1 MKSPFEREI
10 SDPYAAEFV
19 DLESLNAAAS
29 DAIRTR
35 IGEIRRDAAS
45 PDLRSASITVLGPAG
60 AGKTHLFAR
69 LRKACGARA
78 SFVLLRPEVGV
89 ETSLSQVLAAAVDG
103 LKRPPPGHEDSLLE
117 CIVGSFLAVAQGAP
131 TTFPRAHLADLR
143 ARGESAAEEA
153 IEAALDL
160 AERRFPEIDA
170 EWLTELLHVPFRTP
184 SVRRAAI
191 VWLSGRE
198 PNELDLKRLGR
209 TERLASA
216 AVLPALR
223 TLGVV
228 AAVGAPLVLVFD
240 QLENLASDH
249 DDLVHAHA
257 RVVADLV
264 DGVRG
269 IVVVQMALDAE
280 WERRI
285 RPTLT
290 QAERARLEAR
300 VELMSLPTA
309 DERDALL
316 RLWLDALPE
325 DERPKP
331 FPAPFTESTWNT
343 LRTRPGITPR
353 AILVAARRAMNGEDP
368 LPNVHTSGADAPE
381 TEDERTE
388 ELADRLEDLWLRRIA
403 EAREEHDASTHEGRG
418 IDVERIV
425 GALVAVASLDPEL
438 KVDAGKPSQK
448 FDARIVRGK
457 SQVTLLLA
465 QAVHP
470 RSFSATL
477 RHATGLASDRDVRIV
492 RQAALGVPPTWKKV
506 REQLTTL
513 RDTPRVEVVELT
525 RDELCELLATHDF
538 LAAARSQ
545 DLAGPDGLPIAEK
558 AVREWL
564 GSRAPTQRSRALAPV
579 GHATDVDDVP
589 QAKGTPETTPET
601 TASPTSGVTSSP
613 TISSAAPTTA
623 STTSTGPSP
632 SIAASSTRAP
642 VGPPGL
648 FARGAGRAVLEQLR
662 LASVDRV
669 VREAVALG
677 ATRQLVL
684 DELRRDPNVRWFG
697 RSIVWLTEAEVRR

>member
-1 MKSPFEREI
+1 VKSPFEREI

-19 DLESLNAAAS
+19 DLESLNGAAS

-35 IGEIRRDAAS
+35 IGEIRRHAAS

-89 ETSLSQVLAAAVDG
+89 ETSLAQVLATAVDG

-143 ARGESAAEEA
+143 ARGESASEEA

-160 AERRFPEIDA
+160 AERRFPEVDA

-209 TERLASA
+209 TERLAAS

-331 FPAPFTESTWNT
+331 FPAPFAESTWDI

-353 AILVAARRAMNGEDP
+353 AILVAARRAMNGEEP
-368 LPNVHTSGADAPE
+368 LPSAHAPSDAEAPEADA
-381 TEDERTE
+381 ERTE

-403 EAREEHDASTHEGRG
+403 EAREEHDASTQEGRG
-418 IDVERIV
+418 VDVERIV
-425 GALVAVASLDPEL
+425 GALVAVASLDPDV
-438 KVDAGKPSQK
+438 KVDVGKPSQK
-448 FDARIVRGK
+448 FDARIVRST

-470 RSFSATL
+470 RSVSSTL
-477 RHATGLASDRDVRIV
+477 RHAAGLASDRDVRVV

-506 REQLTTL
+506 RDQLTAL
-513 RDTPRVEVVELT
+513 RATPRVEIVELT

-564 GSRAPTQRSRALAPV
+564 GSRTPTHRSRALAPT
-579 GHATDVDDVP
+579 GRALDPDDATHVKPRADEPD
-589 QAKGTPETTPET
+589 A
-601 TASPTSGVTSSP
+601 AS
-613 TISSAAPTTA
+613 SSAATSA
-623 STTSTGPSP
+623 SKATSAPLTQTPS
-632 SIAASSTRAP
+632 AGLASSTRAP
-642 VGPPGL
+642 LDSPGL
-648 FARGAGRAVLEQLR
+648 FARGAGRTVLEHLR
-662 LASVDRV
+662 LASLDRV

-677 ATRQLVL
+677 ASRQSVL